1 MTYYSFMVLCSCKLI
16 SQSANMGKTQEK
28 KKINQKSKDLNFINQ
43 MKISKNVK
51 EELIRSIKSKKNGLN
66 RSMNKKL
73 VLKKK

>member
-16 SQSANMGKTQEK
+16 SPSANMGKTQEK
-28 KKINQKSKDLNFINQ
+28 KKISQKSKDLNFINE

-51 EELIRSIKSKKNGLN
+51 EELIRSTKSKKNGLN
-66 RSMNKKL
+66 RSMNKKM

>member
-16 SQSANMGKTQEK
+16 SQSANLGKKQEK
-28 KKINQKSKDLNFINQ
+28 KKISQKGKDLNFINQ

-51 EELIRSIKSKKNGLN
+51 EELIRSTKSKKNGLN
-66 RSMNKKL
+66 RSRNKKM

>member
-28 KKINQKSKDLNFINQ
+28 KKISQKSKDLNFINQ
-43 MKISKNVK
+43 MVISKNVK
-51 EELIRSIKSKKNGLN
+51 EELIRSTKSKKNGLN
-66 RSMNKKL
+66 RSMNKKM